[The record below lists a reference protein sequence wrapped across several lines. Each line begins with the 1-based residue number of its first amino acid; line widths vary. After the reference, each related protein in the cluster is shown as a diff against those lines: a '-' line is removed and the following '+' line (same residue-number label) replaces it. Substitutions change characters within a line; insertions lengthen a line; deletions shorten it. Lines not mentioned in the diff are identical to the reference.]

1 MAVQSQVAGTGTRIE
16 VTSLVAGMVAGAV
29 AAVVSVGGQ
38 LAMGLRYPEAP
49 ETAWSAFV
57 AGIAGGLLYAVLV
70 RLVRHPARAL
80 WAVSL
85 GVATLDSLL
94 IIALPLPAGHGP
106 HLGIPIVGLVV
117 PVRQMAALVGL
128 GHLGTRHFPAALLP
142 ADTVLHYIPAAAVA
156 MLVPWLAGTRRG

>member
-1 MAVQSQVAGTGTRIE
+1 MAVKSQAASTGAR
-16 VTSLVAGMVAGAV
+16 VDLTSLVAGTVAGAV
-29 AAVVSVGGQ
+29 AAAASVGVQ
-38 LAMGLRYPEAP
+38 LAMGVRYPEAP

-80 WAVSL
+80 WAASL
-85 GVATLDSLL
+85 GIATLDSLL

-106 HLGIPIVGLVV
+106 HLGIPIEGLVV
-117 PVRQMAALVGL
+117 PLRQMAALVGL
-128 GHLGTRHFPAALLP
+128 GHLGARHFPAALLP

-156 MLVPWLAGTRRG
+156 ALVPWLAGTRRG